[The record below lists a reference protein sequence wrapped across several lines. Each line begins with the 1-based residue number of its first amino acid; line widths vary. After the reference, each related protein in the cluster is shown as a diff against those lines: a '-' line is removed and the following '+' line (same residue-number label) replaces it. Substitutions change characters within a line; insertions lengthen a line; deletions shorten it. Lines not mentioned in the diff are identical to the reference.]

1 MVYTPEEKKRM
12 DALVKVFEGFIADS
26 NEIDVVYSGKKGYV
40 RLIVEESAD
49 SVYFPIKD
57 FDDMMNMFMFDFFFN
72 QMEADYSTEYGYAK
86 TNLKEPYDCLYV
98 ILDGLDDDREYALEI
113 LDNYLLHIKRKVK
126 KDLWP

>member
-57 FDDMMNMFMFDFFFN
+57 FDDMLNMFMF
-72 QMEADYSTEYGYAK
+72 
-86 TNLKEPYDCLYV
+86 
-98 ILDGLDDDREYALEI
+98 EI
-113 LDNYLLHIKRKVK
+113 ID
-126 KDLWP
+126 